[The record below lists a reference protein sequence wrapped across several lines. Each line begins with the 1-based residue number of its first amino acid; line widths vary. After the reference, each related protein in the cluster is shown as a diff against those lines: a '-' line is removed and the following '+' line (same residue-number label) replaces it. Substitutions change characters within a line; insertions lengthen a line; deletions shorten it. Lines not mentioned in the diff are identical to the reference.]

1 MTRAGLVVVS
11 LLLLELR
18 YGAVAAPIC
27 HHGNG
32 SCQVPSLT
40 DLFDRVNL
48 QSSRIHH
55 ISNDLRSQFE
65 QHVPPHKNG
74 IWRWKCHTH
83 DIVTPQDK
91 EDAQTLARE
100 RLMEVVLRLLAAWED
115 PLWQL
120 HRALSQNQDR
130 NQVSSVKA
138 LEMAD
143 MVQELRGGVTRMA
156 ERMKLLGALSNTVG
170 FASPG
175 RLLSPSSS
183 SFYQQGQQHNDLLL
197 CFNRDANKVQ
207 SYLRML
213 KCSTL
218 PEQEC

>member
-1 MTRAGLVVVS
+1 MTRAGLLVVS

-18 YGAVAAPIC
+18 SGARAAPIC

-65 QHVPPHKNG
+65 QHFPPHKNL

-83 DIVTPQDK
+83 DIVTPRDK
-91 EDAQTLARE
+91 EDAQTLGRE
-100 RLMEVVLRLLAAWED
+100 QLMEVVLRLLAAWED

-120 HRALSQNQDR
+120 HRALSQSRHQ

-138 LEMAD
+138 LQMAD

-170 FASPG
+170 P
-175 RLLSPSSS
+175 LLPPSSS
-183 SFYQQGQQHNDLLL
+183 SFYQQGERHNDLLF
-197 CFNRDANKVQ
+197 CFRRDANKVQ
-207 SYLRML
+207 NYLRML
-213 KCSTL
+213 KCSSL
-218 PEQEC
+218 PEQDC